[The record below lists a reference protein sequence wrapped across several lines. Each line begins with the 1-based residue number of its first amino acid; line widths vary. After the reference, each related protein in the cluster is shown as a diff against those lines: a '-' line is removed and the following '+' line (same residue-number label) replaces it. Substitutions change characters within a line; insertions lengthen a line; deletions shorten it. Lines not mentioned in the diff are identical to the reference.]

1 MKVPGEYARDVQQMV
16 RDFARV
22 TAGWIAS
29 GEYTAEEVAEWR
41 EIIRRD
47 MQTEKGANS
56 AIDPRPQGE
65 RIVAW
70 CRTWRELA
78 ERVERGMV

>member
-1 MKVPGEYARDVQQMV
+1 MPGEYARDVQQMV
-16 RDFARV
+16 RDFQTV
-22 TAGWIAS
+22 TAAWIES
-29 GEYTAEEVAEWR
+29 GECTAEEVAEWR

-78 ERVERGMV
+78 EKVERGMV

>member
-1 MKVPGEYARDVQQMV
+1 MRVPGEYARDVRQMV
-16 RDFARV
+16 QDFGRV
-22 TAGWIAS
+22 TSVWLER
-29 GEYTAEEVAEWR
+29 GECSADEVAEWR
-41 EIIRRD
+41 EILRADI
-47 MQTEKGANS
+47 QTEKGANS

-78 ERVERGMV
+78 EKVERGMV